1 MYRDLLKH
9 YLSITSPAAYL
20 SHIDL
25 YAGQSNLT
33 CLCLCQC
40 QFDIG
45 KFQEDIAS
53 TLRVS
58 VPHSIIRSVR
68 KRQAEFIAGR
78 YMAKQC
84 FKLITPQKYEIDIGE
99 HCEPIWPV
107 EYVGAISH
115 TSNQAI
121 ALVSKRSD
129 YRYIGLDIE
138 NILDSEIAKQ
148 IATDIHN
155 RCELLLFSECGI
167 NDETA
172 TSIIFSAKESL
183 FKATFSYIGKYFD
196 FECARVI
203 EVNSH
208 ERFLVLALDISL
220 SRYCKD
226 KKFFQCYYFLD
237 SKCVTIMILN

>member
-1 MYRDLLKH
+1 M
-9 YLSITSPAAYL
+9 T
-20 SHIDL
+20 
-25 YAGQSNLT
+25 
-33 CLCLCQC
+33 
-40 QFDIG
+40 
-45 KFQEDIAS
+45 
-53 TLRVS
+53 
-58 VPHSIIRSVR
+58 
-68 KRQAEFIAGR
+68 
-78 YMAKQC
+78 KQC
-84 FKLITPQKYEIDIGE
+84 FKLMTPQEYEIDIGD
-99 HCEPIWPV
+99 HREPIWPI

-121 ALVSKRSD
+121 ALVSKRTD
-129 YRYIGLDIE
+129 YHYIGLDIE
-138 NILDSEIAKQ
+138 NFLDYKIAKQ

-183 FKATFSYIGKYFD
+183 FKATFSYIGKHFG

-208 ERFLVLALDISL
+208 ECFLVLALDISL

-237 SKCVTIMILN
+237 SKCVTTIILN

>member
-9 YLSITSPAAYL
+9 YLSISSPAAYL

-33 CLCLCQC
+33 YLCQC
-40 QFDIG
+40 QFNID
-45 KFQEDIAS
+45 KFHEDFAS
-53 TLRVS
+53 TLRVF
-58 VPHSIIRSVR
+58 VPQSIIRSVR

-78 YMAKQC
+78 YMTKQC
-84 FKLITPQKYEIDIGE
+84 FKLMTPQEYEIDIGD
-99 HCEPIWPV
+99 HREPIWPI

-121 ALVSKRSD
+121 ALVSKRTD
-129 YRYIGLDIE
+129 YHYIGLDIE
-138 NILDSEIAKQ
+138 NFLDYKIAKQ

-183 FKATFSYIGKYFD
+183 FKATFSYIGKHFG

-208 ERFLVLALDISL
+208 ECFLVLALDISL

-237 SKCVTIMILN
+237 SKCVTTIILN